1 MKLKDYKD
9 GMIVEVKG
17 KDYGTYKTHSLVAPN
32 GKGAQMVRVL
42 HSATI
47 GEINWD
53 FAIIHTVRLVDIKPK
68 EVKKA
73 MKPSSPSYEEID
85 DILGLGY
92 YKYND

>member
-9 GMIVEVKG
+9 GIIVEVKG
-17 KDYGTYKTHSLVAPN
+17 KDYGTYKTHSLVTPK

-42 HSATI
+42 HSATG
-47 GEINWD
+47 GEIDWD
-53 FAIIHTVRLVDIKPK
+53 FAIIRTVRLMDIKPK
-68 EVKKA
+68 EAKEI

>member
-1 MKLKDYKD
+1 MKIKDYKD

-17 KDYGTYKTHSLVAPN
+17 KDYGTYKTHSLVTPK

-42 HSATI
+42 HSAMG

-53 FAIIHTVRLVDIKPK
+53 FAIIRTVRLIDIKSK
-68 EVKKA
+68 QTDKCKKN
-73 MKPSSPSYEEID
+73 SEPSYEEID
-85 DILGLGY
+85 NLIGMGY